1 MKVLVTDFSG
11 VYEAEGFLPWLQ
23 EQEHPVI
30 RLDFQE
36 LEGCHCYCD
45 EGARQ
50 VIVDALKQGPL
61 PRLRFID
68 SGDYHYMSQLLA
80 LEQTEP
86 FHLLLVD
93 HHPDNQD
100 AAFGGLLSC
109 GGWVKS
115 LQQEQPLLRSVLS
128 IGPEGCPSEL
138 PEGWLGQRRGER
150 LYVSVDKDVLE
161 GRWARTDWSQG
172 THTLGQLTGML
183 ESVFTSGMEVVAVDI
198 CGEKSPEQGATGED
212 LRVNKETN
220 IALYKLIVK
229 HLNV

>member
-1 MKVLVTDFSG
+1 MNVLVTDFSG

-23 EQEHPVI
+23 EQEPSVTH
-30 RLDFQE
+30 LDFRG

-45 EGARQ
+45 ETARQ
-50 VIVDALKQGPL
+50 VIAGALKIGKL

-68 SGDYHYMSQLLA
+68 SGDYHYMSLLLA

-109 GGWVKS
+109 GGWVSS
-115 LQQEQPLLRSVLS
+115 LQQEQPLLRSVLT
-128 IGPEGCPSEL
+128 IGPEGCPAAL
-138 PEGWLGQRRGER
+138 PEGWLEQRRGER

-161 GRWARTDWSQG
+161 GRWARTDWTQG
-172 THTLGQLTGML
+172 THTLEQLTALL
-183 ESVFTSGMEVVAVDI
+183 ESVLTSGVEVVAVDI
-198 CGEKSPEQGATGED
+198 CGEKAPAQGATGED

-220 IALYKLIVK
+220 IALYKLIVNY
-229 HLNV
+229 LNE

>member
-1 MKVLVTDFSG
+1 MLVTDFSG
-11 VYEAEGFLPWLQ
+11 VYEAEGFLSWMQ
-23 EQEHPVI
+23 EQEHPVT
-30 RLDFQE
+30 RLDFRA

-50 VIVDALKQGPL
+50 VIVEALKQGPL
-61 PRLRFID
+61 PRLRYID

-86 FHLLLVD
+86 FHLLLMD

-115 LQQEQPLLRSVLS
+115 LQEEHPMLRSVLS
-128 IGPEGCPSEL
+128 IGPEECPSAL
-138 PEGWLGQRRGER
+138 PEDWLEQRRGER
-150 LYVSVDKDVLE
+150 LYVSVDKDIME

-172 THTLGQLTGML
+172 THTLEQLMQQL
-183 ESVFTSGMEVVAVDI
+183 ETVFTSGVEVVAVDI
-198 CGEKSPEQGATGED
+198 CGEKTPEQGATGED

-220 IALYKLIVK
+220 IALYNLIVK
-229 HLNV
+229 HLNE